1 MGETES
7 GIVCGLPSE
16 DSGSSCRQR
25 VAKERTRLASVHND
39 DIRRVPFGLIE
50 HLVILSES
58 KQRIRIPTTPQ
69 KVFLSLT
76 AAVDCGYRAESLK
89 NGQGRDPTICY
100 ANVRMDFSRSH
111 WRVFAAAINASSS
124 LASTTPASCPT
135 FANFK
140 SASPPLSMAIAL
152 RWPKASR
159 TKSIAAPSLDSS
171 LEPSSE

>member
-39 DIRRVPFGLIE
+39 DIRGVPFGLIE

-69 KVFLSLT
+69 KVFLSLA
-76 AAVDCGYRAESLK
+76 AAVDCGYRAEGLK
-89 NGQGRDPTICY
+89 NGQGRGPITACGHRHEI
-100 ANVRMDFSRSH
+100 RPMM
-111 WRVFAAAINASSS
+111 
-124 LASTTPASCPT
+124 
-135 FANFK
+135 
-140 SASPPLSMAIAL
+140 SAERDVPSAVVGLGMADDG
-152 RWPKASR
+152 PCG
-159 TKSIAAPSLDSS
+159 
-171 LEPSSE
+171 